1 MIRRRIWN
9 GYEGYGRDDR
19 AIAETPKRRPFSST
33 FLTPW
38 SPLAI
43 TPSCP
48 QLETPPNG
56 TRPEF
61 IDCVRKLRAHSG
73 VHESKELWFR
83 GESRNHE
90 TCLRPQMYRPRKDG
104 SMKPVREVLE
114 IENQLY
120 EEFRRCGVQLCGHS
134 MNEDDPEWDWYFLMQ
149 RHGAPTR
156 LLDWSDGA
164 LMALHFALQGRC
176 LHQGNHD

>member
-1 MIRRRIWN
+1 MPDGN
-9 GYEGYGRDDR
+9 V
-19 AIAETPKRRPFSST
+19 KSLS
-33 FLTPW
+33 
-38 SPLAI
+38 
-43 TPSCP
+43 
-48 QLETPPNG
+48 
-56 TRPEF
+56 EF

-90 TCLRPQMYRPRKDG
+90 TCLRPQIYRPRKDG